1 MVPDSDPM
9 KLQPLFNQITG
20 NKDELVSFVQS
31 LIQFQTV
38 NPPGNHY
45 PEACAFLARRLEEL
59 GMKTVIHR
67 VPDREIRDRQP
78 ELAGFPR
85 ANVIGRW
92 DIGAART
99 VHFNAHYDV
108 VPASANWKHEAFLP
122 VVEGDWLYGRG
133 AADMKGAI
141 GSLLHALAAF
151 RRSDRKPSVNV
162 EVSLTADEETDS
174 AFGAEW
180 VVRNGLV
187 AADWAVV
194 CEGGSGLNI
203 GCGHNGVVW
212 VEVEVIGKSAH
223 GATPGRGINAV
234 EKMSRLI
241 TALEKYQKTLARRT
255 FVGPDGTLRRATI
268 NVGGVASTALGGKI
282 NTVPGSASFAIDR
295 RVLPNEDLRDAE
307 RDLLAFIKKTEKRVI
322 GLKTEVRRISQHRSS
337 YLDPAEALPRLFAGS
352 VGSVRRRRAGFSVS
366 SGFNDAHFLTEV
378 AGIPA
383 IGYGPGGQNFHG
395 VDERVSIREL
405 LTTSKVYA
413 HFLAQAGLSA

>member
-1 MVPDSDPM
+1 MVPAFDPM
-9 KLQPLFNQITG
+9 TLQPLFSHITG
-20 NKDELVSFVQS
+20 NKDELVSSVQS
-31 LIQFQTV
+31 LIRFQTV

-45 PEACAFLARRLEEL
+45 LEACDFLAQRLDEL

-67 VPDREIRDRQP
+67 VPKGEIRDRQSD
-78 ELAGFPR
+78 LAPFPR

-108 VPASANWKHEAFLP
+108 VPASADWKHGAFVP
-122 VVEGDWLYGRG
+122 AVEGDWLYGRG
-133 AADMKGAI
+133 SADMKGSI
-141 GSLLHALAAF
+141 GSLLHTLAAF

-203 GCGHNGVVW
+203 GCGHNGVLW
-212 VEVEVIGKSAH
+212 MEVAVIGRSNH
-223 GATPGRGINAV
+223 GATPERGINAV
-234 EKMSRLI
+234 ENMSRLI

-268 NVGGVASTALGGKI
+268 NVGGVTATAPGGKI
-282 NTVPGSASFAIDR
+282 NTVPGRVSFTIDR
-295 RVLPNEDLRDAE
+295 RVLPNEDLRGAE
-307 RDLLAFIKKTEKRVI
+307 RDLLAFLKKTEKKVP
-322 GLKTEVRRISQHRSS
+322 GLKTEVRRIGRHRAN
-337 YLDPAEALPRLFAGS
+337 YLDPAEDLPRLFAGS
-352 VGSVRRRRAGFSVS
+352 VGSVRRHRPGFTVS
-366 SGFNDAHFLTEV
+366 PGFNDAHFFAE

-383 IGYGPGGQNFHG
+383 IGYGPGGQNYHG